1 MLLGD
6 GGGWLAA
13 GLRELRFLVGFGGV
27 GLLATATHIGS
38 ATLLVAAFGFDP
50 KWAAVLG
57 VTASAAVSYFGHIH
71 VTFRIDAD
79 HGDFLPKFILSAVV
93 AYILSYVVT
102 YLLNDV
108 LGIAYFPSFLVLGVV
123 IPGTNYLMFRLWVFR
138 FGVAAKYHK
147 GDNPND

>member
-79 HGDFLPKFILSAVV
+79 HGDEGILGLGRVRADEIDQLCGQTEQELALDLLKVQVRALLTTAQRAKHRHQSSFCKV
-93 AYILSYVVT
+93 AHS
-102 YLLNDV
+102 
-108 LGIAYFPSFLVLGVV
+108 P
-123 IPGTNYLMFRLWVFR
+123 
-138 FGVAAKYHK
+138 
-147 GDNPND
+147 